1 MPPLRGWS
9 AVMLSA
15 LFAHEW
21 VASPGTQGGK
31 LPQPLEIPQPESST
45 PIAKFPLDLDP
56 LSVYISVFH
65 GRPDAPGVFF
75 VSNHLLGKQIQ

>member
-1 MPPLRGWS
+1 MGGITRHP
-9 AVMLSA
+9 
-15 LFAHEW
+15 
-21 VASPGTQGGK
+21 GGK

-75 VSNHLLGKQIQ
+75 VSNHLSGSKSNN